1 MGVYLLIDHR
11 KDIEENSASWVFLC
25 LDGTETQ
32 AELEKTYDSLPDVMQ
47 LLILLSSYDQIPEE
61 EIAKMLNCDHE
72 TVTRILKAAKNR
84 LERQLG
90 QNAGKNELAAMLE
103 KKIQDC
109 HVPEDLQKQVRDVI
123 LAWTE
128 DQ

>member
-1 MGVYLLIDHR
+1 
-11 KDIEENSASWVFLC
+11 
-25 LDGTETQ
+25 
-32 AELEKTYDSLPDVMQ
+32 
-47 LLILLSSYDQIPEE
+47 
-61 EIAKMLNCDHE
+61 MLNCDHE

-109 HVPEDLQKQVRDVI
+109 HVPEDLQKRVRDVI